1 MKYLF
6 MSDIEFLLKKRKKIL
21 IALIFIPLL
30 VMLINIKSSFT
41 IVDNLNN
48 CLGTNINIKTSSILE
63 FIMFLF
69 NIAIYLFLIVEFY
82 VKDISYQLDNIFL
95 RISTLK
101 WLFKKNIVFLL
112 ITLIIKLLQYFVFI
126 LFLIMIKNEMVNIDV
141 FKLIVLDFIYI
152 IFLQYTFIFTYII
165 TLFLNKLRLVPYC
178 LFIVLMFFIPKNIY
192 HLKLSQIC
200 CFCLMLAFILCL
212 SFYLFKYHSKKIIE
226 NI

>member
-95 RISTLK
+95 RISPLK

-126 LFLIMIKNEMVNIDV
+126 LFLIMIKN
-141 FKLIVLDFIYI
+141 
-152 IFLQYTFIFTYII
+152 
-165 TLFLNKLRLVPYC
+165 
-178 LFIVLMFFIPKNIY
+178 
-192 HLKLSQIC
+192 
-200 CFCLMLAFILCL
+200 
-212 SFYLFKYHSKKIIE
+212 
-226 NI
+226 